1 MAEIDAALAEFTDP
15 IKGSI
20 HGATFVA
27 IDRNGNDIYRKSFGH
42 QKVDTSESP
51 VLTADTISW
60 IASLTKLT
68 SSVSVMQIVERG
80 LIGLDDDIHSVLP
93 ELKDLK
99 VLIGFEGEEEGSGVE
114 VKDKNRSSGPYSAE
128 PLVKPKG
135 NPIMEDVQGP
145 ITLRQLISH
154 TSGFRYDLGSPLLKQ
169 YSAWADRKENMFSG
183 TIEGNLTPL
192 IFQPG
197 TSWAYGPGLDWAG
210 EAVARLTGMSLD
222 EYQQKYIWQ
231 PLGAKNT
238 TFFPANRGT
247 TEKDLHEI
255 AERSQGA
262 GPQNLKVGSLPWL
275 FTCRDALGGAGL
287 YSTANDYSK
296 LLAALLA
303 DGGSILSK
311 ASVDEM
317 FRPQMG
323 AGSVA
328 GLRASLLGD
337 GSDNTHSTTWAHSFD
352 ADRKALMDMQ
362 HCLCGVVNTEDVRG
376 RRRKNS
382 IAWSGLPNLI
392 WWIDRESGVAAVF
405 FTQMNP
411 DGDKL
416 IRKLEWDIEHALY
429 RLIDRR
435 ACSQ

>member
-42 QKVDTSESP
+42 QKVDTSDSP

-80 LIGLDDDIHSVLP
+80 LIGLGDEIRNVLP
-93 ELKDLK
+93 ELTDLK
-99 VLIGFEGEEEGSGVE
+99 VLIGFEGEEEPESGME
-114 VKDKNRSSGPYSAE
+114 AKDRSRNSGPYSAE

-135 NPIMEDVQGP
+135 NPIMEDVRGP
-145 ITLRQLISH
+145 ITLRES
-154 TSGFRYDLGSPLLKQ
+154 LLKQ

-183 TIEGNLTPL
+183 TIKGSLTPL

-210 EAVARLTGMSLD
+210 EAVARLTGMNLD

-247 TEKDLHEI
+247 TENDLHEI

-275 FTCRDALGGAGL
+275 FECRDALGGAGL
-287 YSTANDYSK
+287 YSTANDYSR

-303 DGGSILSK
+303 DGGPLLSK
-311 ASVDEM
+311 ESVDEM
-317 FRPQMG
+317 FRPQVG

-362 HCLCGVVNTEDVRG
+362 HCLCGVVNTQDVNG

-382 IAWSGLPNLI
+382 IAWSGLPHLI

-411 DGDKL
+411 DGDKF

-435 ACSQ
+435 VGSQE